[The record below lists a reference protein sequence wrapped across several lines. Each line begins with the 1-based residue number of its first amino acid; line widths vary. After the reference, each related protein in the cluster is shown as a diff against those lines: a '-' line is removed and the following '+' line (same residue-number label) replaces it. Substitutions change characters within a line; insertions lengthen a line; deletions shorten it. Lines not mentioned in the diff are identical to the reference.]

1 MIDAK
6 SLVLTH
12 FSGKL
17 EGSLYGTSV
26 RPSPFPLPSLL
37 QKLIQKS
44 KFCASFQ
51 FHYLRV
57 SENLL

>member
-17 EGSLYGTSV
+17 EGSLYGPSV
-26 RPSPFPLPSLL
+26 RSVLWFQRTCMMNLFILLERECITFAKLPL
-37 QKLIQKS
+37 
-44 KFCASFQ
+44 
-51 FHYLRV
+51 
-57 SENLL
+57 E